1 MVSQILVKIGM
12 FISLFILS
20 GRRLMSTYGPTYNMI
35 FGAIVLILGFEVP
48 LYEFYFDPV
57 K

>member
-1 MVSQILVKIGM
+1 
-12 FISLFILS
+12 
-20 GRRLMSTYGPTYNMI
+20 MSTYGPTYSMI

-48 LYEFYFDPV
+48 SYEFYFDPV